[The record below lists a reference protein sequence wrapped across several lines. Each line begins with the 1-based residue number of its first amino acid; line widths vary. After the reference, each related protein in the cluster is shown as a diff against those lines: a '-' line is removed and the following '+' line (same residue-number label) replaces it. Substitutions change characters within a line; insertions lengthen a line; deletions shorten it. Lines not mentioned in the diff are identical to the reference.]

1 MKIDAEQQ
9 KKVRD
14 ENSIWNGKFTVFLK
28 FQVFCRTIL
37 SILARLYHGRD
48 IRLMWISNEKKM
60 AKKFALFAFCV
71 NNFTVFICDIRH
83 YL

>member
-48 IRLMWISNEKKM
+48 IRLMWISNEKKNGE
-60 AKKFALFAFCV
+60 K
-71 NNFTVFICDIRH
+71 IRIIRF
-83 YL
+83 LCE